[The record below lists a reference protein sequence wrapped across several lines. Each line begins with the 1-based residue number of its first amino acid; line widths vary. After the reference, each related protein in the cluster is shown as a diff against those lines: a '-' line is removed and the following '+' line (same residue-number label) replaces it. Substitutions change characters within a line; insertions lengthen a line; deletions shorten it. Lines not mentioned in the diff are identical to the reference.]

1 MRPIPRFMQVLAV
14 ISLGPVLAAC
24 GGSSSAPVTGEA
36 ESTAAPVR
44 VATAGPADFLSDIAA
59 VGRVEP
65 DTAYVLAFKTPG
77 VIARLAVEE
86 GDTVHKGEV
95 LAELDPRDVD
105 AQLRQAQ
112 EAADKAARDFARV
125 RQLHAKGFASDAAL
139 QDAAANAKATR
150 ASADAARSTRGY
162 ATITAPSDGVVLKR
176 HAETNAVVAAGA
188 PVLTL
193 SDMSEAFVL
202 TAGLA
207 DRDAMRVALGDRAEI
222 VFDAFPGRTFEAT
235 ISEIGA
241 DADPRTGTFVVKLRL
256 AAAPD
261 TLKSGLVGH
270 ATIRPAH
277 QGAVALAVP
286 VDALLEAHGSE
297 AFVFVVDPSSGV
309 ALRRR
314 VRLGRLSDG
323 FVAVAA
329 GLETGEQVVIDGA
342 GYLSDG
348 DKVTIA
354 TASAAGT

>member
-1 MRPIPRFMQVLAV
+1 M
-14 ISLGPVLAAC
+14 
-24 GGSSSAPVTGEA
+24 
-36 ESTAAPVR
+36 
-44 VATAGPADFLSDIAA
+44 ATAGPADFLSDIAA

-105 AQLRQAQ
+105 ALLRQAQ

-176 HAETNAVVAAGA
+176 HAETNAVIAAGA

-207 DRDAMRVALGDRAEI
+207 DRDAMRVALGDRAGI
-222 VFDAFPGRTFEAT
+222 VFDAFPGRTFDAT